1 MDSVA
6 LYLSRDYTLSI
17 IQAVKDAKL
26 KCEGD
31 GRRVMAKQYSDIE
44 RILREQHDIAHSI
57 NQNIKRNKGEY
68 RLDN

>member
-17 IQAVKDAKL
+17 IQALREAKE

-31 GRRVMAKQYSDIE
+31 GRRVMAKKYQEIE
-44 RILREQHDIAHSI
+44 RIMWEQHNIAQSI
-57 NQNIKRNKGEY
+57 HNNMKRNGGDY
-68 RLDN
+68 VL